1 VEAKISHAG
10 VQPGHGFETGTR
22 HPLLRVSFRDLG
34 TAFMILAIAACGVLF
49 PASGGCRAGE
59 RIVISG
65 PASQKTFV
73 LPGKTFD
80 LSWIHSVELT
90 EWRETFAIDPSGRIA
105 LAASEFASAGAGLP
119 GMPNGREIVRLADG
133 KMRLTGSRLVLDD
146 LEVYLSDLSHH
157 YLRTEDRLIDLNA
170 IFGEGTISIRA
181 EKKERG
187 GNDAKN

>member
-10 VQPGHGFETGTR
+10 VQPGHGVDTGTG
-22 HPLLRVSFRDLG
+22 HPPPRVPFRDLG
-34 TAFMILAIAACGVLF
+34 TAFAVLAIAACGVLF

-65 PASQKTFV
+65 PASQMTFV

-90 EWRETFAIDPSGRIA
+90 EWRETFAIDPSGKIS
-105 LAASEFASAGAGLP
+105 LAASEFESAGAGLP
-119 GMPNGREIVRLADG
+119 GMPNGGEIVRLADG

-146 LEVYLSDLSHH
+146 LEVCLSDLSHH

-187 GNDAKN
+187 GNDAKD

>member
-1 VEAKISHAG
+1 MEAEISLAG
-10 VQPGHGFETGTR
+10 GQPRHGFETGTG
-22 HPLLRVSFRDLG
+22 HSPFRVSFRALG
-34 TAFMILAIAACGVLF
+34 TALAILSIAACGILF
-49 PASGGCRAGE
+49 PASGECLAGE

-65 PASQKTFV
+65 PASQRVFV

-119 GMPNGREIVRLADG
+119 GMPNGVEIVRLADG

-146 LEVYLSDLSHH
+146 LEVHLSDLSHH

-181 EKKERG
+181 GKTEKG
-187 GNDAKN
+187 GNDAKD

>member
-1 VEAKISHAG
+1 M
-10 VQPGHGFETGTR
+10 GHPSR
-22 HPLLRVSFRDLG
+22 RDSYRDLG
-34 TAFMILAIAACGVLF
+34 TAFAILAIAACGVLF
-49 PASGGCRAGE
+49 PASVGYHAGE

-65 PASQKTFV
+65 PASQKIFV

-90 EWRETFAIDPSGRIA
+90 EWRETFAIDPSGRIS

-119 GMPNGREIVRLADG
+119 GMPNGGEIVRLADG

-157 YLRTEDRLIDLNA
+157 YLRTEDRLVDLNA

-187 GNDAKN
+187 GNDAKD

>member
-1 VEAKISHAG
+1 MEAEISLAG
-10 VQPGHGFETGTR
+10 GQPGHGFEMGTE
-22 HPLLRVSFRDLG
+22 HSPFRVSLRALG
-34 TAFMILAIAACGVLF
+34 TACAILSIAACGILF
-49 PASGGCRAGE
+49 PASGGCHAGE
-59 RIVISG
+59 RIVVSG
-65 PASQKTFV
+65 PASQRVFV

-119 GMPNGREIVRLADG
+119 GMPNGGEIVRFSDG

-146 LEVYLSDLSHH
+146 LEVHLSDRSHH

-170 IFGEGTISIRA
+170 LFGEGTISIRA
-181 EKKERG
+181 GKTEKG
-187 GNDAKN
+187 GNDAKD

>member
-1 VEAKISHAG
+1 VEAEISHAG
-10 VQPGHGFETGTR
+10 VQPGHGFETGTG
-22 HPLLRVSFRDLG
+22 HPLLRISFRGLG
-34 TAFMILAIAACGVLF
+34 TAFAILAIAACGILF
-49 PASGGCRAGE
+49 PASEGCRAGE
-59 RIVISG
+59 RIIISG
-65 PASQKTFV
+65 PSSQKVFV

-90 EWRETFAIDPSGRIA
+90 EWRETFAIDPSGRIS

-119 GMPNGREIVRLADG
+119 GMPNGGEIVRLTDG

-146 LEVYLSDLSHH
+146 LEVHLSDLSHH

-187 GNDAKN
+187 ENDAKD

>member
-1 VEAKISHAG
+1 VEAKISHAC
-10 VQPGHGFETGTR
+10 VQPGYGFETGTG
-22 HPLLRVSFRDLG
+22 HPPLSVSFRALG
-34 TAFMILAIAACGVLF
+34 TAFAILSIAACGVLL

-65 PASQKTFV
+65 PASQQVFV

-80 LSWIHSVELT
+80 LSWIHSVERT

-119 GMPNGREIVRLADG
+119 GMPNGREIVRLSDG

-146 LEVYLSDLSHH
+146 LEVHLSDLSHH

-170 IFGEGTISIRA
+170 IFGEGIISIRA
-181 EKKERG
+181 EKKEKG
-187 GNDAKN
+187 GNDAKD